1 MKQII
6 ASQDVLEIL
15 AEKGISVVCD
25 EQMRTVIADED
36 IRLIPNALGDKPWLM
51 VDYSIAELS

>member
-6 ASQDVLEIL
+6 ATQEVLEIL

-25 EQMRTVIADED
+25 EQMRTVIAEDD
-36 IRLIPNALGDKPWLM
+36 IRLIPHAMGDKPWLM
-51 VDYSIAELS
+51 VDYTIAELN

>member
-6 ASQDVLEIL
+6 ATQEVLEIL

-25 EQMRTVIADED
+25 EQMRTVIAEDD
-36 IRLIPNALGDKPWLM
+36 IRLIPNALGTKPWLM
-51 VDYSIAELS
+51 VDYSITELD